1 MDQMLFKT
9 LESVILMSGWVLLVE
24 VWFQLGFTRFLS
36 SFAMTTSFNQRLL
49 LTTVQMFIKDMCN
62 DLLKEFVSNMNG
74 VNRNEAGDGIYWIQT
89 VKNKLEK
96 SIVHST
102 HQNGAF

>member
-1 MDQMLFKT
+1 
-9 LESVILMSGWVLLVE
+9 
-24 VWFQLGFTRFLS
+24 
-36 SFAMTTSFNQRLL
+36 
-49 LTTVQMFIKDMCN
+49 MCN